1 MRKQKEKRT
10 GDKKAENT
18 HTELKDLLLSF
29 FNQNKS
35 KTFTAAQLRRKLSLR
50 SKRSED
56 ALYET
61 LYELVKNN
69 TLANLKNG
77 SYKLKSSS
85 NTTVTGVVDHVN
97 PRYAFVVTEEGGEDI
112 WVNTT
117 ALKGAMDGD
126 TVKVA
131 VYSASGGKRKEGEV
145 IEVLQHKK
153 DEYVGTI
160 EILTKYAFVVPDNK
174 KMYADIYVKE
184 DNINGAKEGEKVL
197 VKITQWPSENR
208 KPEGEVI
215 QVLGKAGEHNTE
227 MHAIMAEFGLPF
239 DFPERV
245 VQEAEKIEEGIT
257 QAEIAKRR
265 DFRDV
270 TTFTI
275 DPADA
280 KDFDDALSV
289 QKLENNNWEIGVH
302 IADVTHYVQ
311 PDTIL
316 EKEAYRRATSVYL
329 VDRVVPMLPE
339 RLSNGLCSLRPDED
353 KLTFSAVFEM
363 DQDGKVLSEWF
374 GRTIIHSDRRFSYE
388 EAQEVLESGTGD
400 FAEELLL
407 LNGLAKKL
415 KEERFKKGA
424 ISFETIEVKF
434 KLDEKGTPLAVYPKI
449 RKDAHKLIEEF
460 MLLANKKVAEYV
472 YKMRKGES
480 RNTMVYRIHDY
491 PDVEK
496 IKTLSTFVKKLG
508 YSLNA
513 DEKKVSSSLN
523 KMMDDIEG
531 KPEQSVLQSLAIR
544 TMAKA
549 KYSTET
555 IGHFGLAFNHYSHFT
570 SPIRRYPD
578 MMAHRLLQH
587 YLNKGKSVDKAEYEE
602 KSRHSSDMEKVAAD
616 AERASIKYKQVE
628 FMKNAE
634 RRPFEG
640 IVTGVTE
647 FGIFVE
653 MIETR
658 CEGMVRMSDMDDDY
672 YELDADNYR
681 VIGRHTGRIISFGDK
696 VMVQVKDTNLA
707 KRSIDLEFVE
717 AGNKPSRSEGGRRSN
732 KRVKTVEDGEDLD
745 W

>member
-1 MRKQKEKRT
+1 MRKTKENNTR
-10 GDKKAENT
+10 GRKAEDSRS
-18 HTELKDLLLSF
+18 ELKDVLLSF
-29 FNQNKS
+29 FNQNKN
-35 KTFTAAQLRRKLSLR
+35 KTFTAAQLRRKLALR
-50 SKRSED
+50 SKSLED
-56 ALYET
+56 ALYEA
-61 LYELVKNN
+61 LFDLEKNN
-69 TLANLKNG
+69 TLVHLKNG

-85 NTTVTGVVDHVN
+85 TTTITGIVDHIN
-97 PRYAFVVTEEGGEDI
+97 PRYAFIVSEEGGEDI
-112 WVNTT
+112 WVNTSS
-117 ALKGAMDGD
+117 LKGALDGD
-126 TVKVA
+126 TVKIA
-131 VYSASGGKRKEGEV
+131 VYSSSNGRRKEGEV
-145 IEVLQHKK
+145 IEIVQHKK

-174 KMYADIYVKE
+174 KMYSDIYVRE
-184 DNINGAKEGEKVL
+184 ENIKGAKEGEKVL
-197 VKITQWPSENR
+197 VKITQWPTENR

-257 QAEIAKRR
+257 QTEIAKRR
-265 DFRDV
+265 DFRNV

-275 DPADA
+275 DPIDA

-289 QKLENNNWEIGVH
+289 RKLENDNWEIGVH

-311 PDTIL
+311 PDTVL
-316 EKEAYRRATSVYL
+316 EKEAFRRATSVYL

-363 DQDGKVLSEWF
+363 DTEGNILNEWF

-388 EAQEVLESGTGD
+388 DAQQVLETGNGD

-415 KEERFKKGA
+415 KAERFKKGA

-434 KLDEKGTPLAVYPKI
+434 KLDEKGKPLAIYPKV

-460 MLLANKKVAEYV
+460 MLLANKKVAEFV

-480 RNTMVYRIHDY
+480 RNTMVYRIHDF

-496 IKTLSTFVKKLG
+496 IKTLSGFVKKLG
-508 YSLNA
+508 YSLNV

-523 KMMDDIEG
+523 KMIDDIEG

-549 KYSTET
+549 KYSTEAT
-555 IGHFGLAFNHYSHFT
+555 GHFGLAFKHYTHFT

-587 YLNKGKSVDKAEYEE
+587 YLDKGKSVNKAEYED
-602 KSRHSSDMEKVAAD
+602 KSRHSSDMEKIAAD

-628 FMKNAE
+628 FMQNAE
-634 RRPFEG
+634 SRPFEG

-681 VIGRHTGRIISFGDK
+681 VMGRHTGRIISFGDK
-696 VMVQVKDTNLA
+696 VMVLVKDTNLA

-717 AGNKPSRSEGGRRSN
+717 AGKKSGKEEGRRRGN
-732 KRVKTVEDGEDLD
+732 KRVKTIEDDEEVDL
-745 W
+745 

>member
-1 MRKQKEKRT
+1 
-10 GDKKAENT
+10 
-18 HTELKDLLLSF
+18 
-29 FNQNKS
+29 
-35 KTFTAAQLRRKLSLR
+35 
-50 SKRSED
+50 
-56 ALYET
+56 
-61 LYELVKNN
+61 
-69 TLANLKNG
+69 
-77 SYKLKSSS
+77 
-85 NTTVTGVVDHVN
+85 
-97 PRYAFVVTEEGGEDI
+97 
-112 WVNTT
+112 
-117 ALKGAMDGD
+117 
-126 TVKVA
+126 
-131 VYSASGGKRKEGEV
+131 
-145 IEVLQHKK
+145 
-153 DEYVGTI
+153 
-160 EILTKYAFVVPDNK
+160 
-174 KMYADIYVKE
+174 
-184 DNINGAKEGEKVL
+184 
-197 VKITQWPSENR
+197 
-208 KPEGEVI
+208 VI
-215 QVLGKAGEHNTE
+215 QVLGRAGEHNTE

-239 DFPERV
+239 EFPERV

-257 QAEIAKRR
+257 QAEISRRR
-265 DFRDV
+265 DFREV

-275 DPADA
+275 DPVDA

-289 QKLENNNWEIGVH
+289 RKLENENWEIGVH

-311 PDTIL
+311 PDSLL

-339 RLSNGLCSLRPDED
+339 RLSNGLCSLRPQED

-363 DQDGKVLSEWF
+363 DKDGKVLQEWF

-407 LNGLAKKL
+407 LNDLAKKL

-434 KLDEKGTPLAVYPKI
+434 KLDEKGTPLAVYPKV

-460 MLLANKKVAEYV
+460 MLLANKKVAEFV

-480 RNTMVYRIHDY
+480 RNTMVYRIHDS

-496 IKTLSTFVKKLG
+496 LKTLSTFVKKLG
-508 YSLNA
+508 YSLNV

-523 KMMDDIEG
+523 KMIDDIEG

-555 IGHFGLAFNHYSHFT
+555 IGHFGLAFMHYTHFT

-587 YLNKGKSVDKAEYEE
+587 YLDKGKSVNKAEYED

-634 RRPFEG
+634 TRPFEG

-681 VIGRHTGRIISFGDK
+681 VIGRHTGKIISFGDK
-696 VMVQVKDTNLA
+696 VMVTVKDTNLA

-717 AGNKPSRSEGGRRSN
+717 AGKKPAKENGKDRRN
-732 KRVKTVEDGEDLD
+732 KRVKTIDDEGEELD